1 MYIYIFNKIQTIMN
15 LAIYFSILIMGG
27 SIMEYWWYIRYV
39 YKANLILYL
48 GVSENDLYQQNCM
61 SIRGQYELR

>member
-1 MYIYIFNKIQTIMN
+1 MN

-48 GVSENDLYQQNCM
+48 GVSEHDLYI
-61 SIRGQYELR
+61 SISTKLYVNKGTI